1 MSRLIGALC
10 ALLVAAAP
18 ESFAQA
24 QKKPA
29 AAPATATKPAPA
41 AAPARDQ
48 SAPMYLYLADPA
60 GHRVLLQTE
69 FSLTNPES
77 DVRVLRRLHGVLAGL
92 EQRGFKKNDKATI
105 SDWDKK
111 EKYAKCYIYLEDR
124 ESGKGKDT
132 GARVWCSESGISE
145 VAVAPSEDPKHVD
158 KVLERFSFFFA
169 KARDG
174 LKN

>member
-1 MSRLIGALC
+1 MSRLIAAVCAVLVVVAVPQAL
-10 ALLVAAAP
+10 
-18 ESFAQA
+18 A

-29 AAPATATKPAPA
+29 PAAAATKPAPA
-41 AAPARDQ
+41 AARDQ
-48 SAPMYLYLADPA
+48 SAPLYLYLADPA

-69 FSLTNPES
+69 FSLSNQEG

-92 EQRGFKKNDKATI
+92 EQRGFRKNDKATI
-105 SDWDKK
+105 GDWDKK
-111 EKYAKCYIYLEDR
+111 EKYSKCYIYLEDE
-124 ESGKGKDT
+124 ESGRGKDT

-158 KVLERFSFFFA
+158 KVLERFSFFLA
-169 KARDG
+169 KSKEG

>member
-1 MSRLIGALC
+1 MFRPIAALC
-10 ALLVAAAP
+10 VLLVALAAT
-18 ESFAQA
+18 ESLA
-24 QKKPA
+24 QK
-29 AAPATATKPAPA
+29 KPAPA
-41 AAPARDQ
+41 AAATPATAAGSGQ
-48 SAPMYLYLADPA
+48 ATPLYLYLSDPG

-69 FSLTNPES
+69 FTLSNQEH

-92 EQRGFKKNDKATI
+92 EQRGFKRNDRATI

-111 EKYAKCYIYLEDR
+111 EKYAKCYLYLEDAG
-124 ESGKGKDT
+124 SGRGKDT

-158 KVLERFSFFFA
+158 KVLERFSFFLA
-169 KARDG
+169 KAKEG

>member
-1 MSRLIGALC
+1 MSRLIAAVC
-10 ALLVAAAP
+10 ALFVAVTAP
-18 ESFAQA
+18 QVLA
-24 QKKPA
+24 QKMPA
-29 AAPATATKPAPA
+29 PAATATKPAPA

-48 SAPMYLYLADPA
+48 SAPLYLYLADPA
-60 GHRVLLQTE
+60 GNRVLLQTE
-69 FSLTNPES
+69 FSLSNQES

-92 EQRGFKKNDKATI
+92 EQRGFRKNDKATI
-105 SDWDKK
+105 GDWDKK
-111 EKYAKCYIYLEDR
+111 EKFAKCYVYLEDA

-158 KVLERFSFFFA
+158 KVLERFSFFLA
-169 KARDG
+169 KSKEG

>member
-1 MSRLIGALC
+1 MFRPIAALC
-10 ALLVAAAP
+10 VLLVVVAATD
-18 ESFAQA
+18 SLA
-24 QKKPA
+24 QK
-29 AAPATATKPAPA
+29 KPAPA
-41 AAPARDQ
+41 AAATPAPAAGPGQ
-48 SAPMYLYLADPA
+48 ATPLYLYLSDAG

-69 FSLTNPES
+69 FTLSNQEQ

-92 EQRGFKKNDKATI
+92 EQRGFKRNDRATI

-111 EKYAKCYIYLEDR
+111 EKYAKCYVYLEDAG
-124 ESGKGKDT
+124 SGRGKDT

-158 KVLERFSFFFA
+158 KVLERFSFFLGKA
-169 KARDG
+169 KEG